1 MAKEFNIKKWKE
13 NIKLLNEQCAPVI
26 KHYDGPEGE
35 GIMARSNA
43 IEASND
49 ASDVANMIGPDT
61 NLPEWLEA
69 KITLAAEYLNKAKD
83 YLSNYDAS
91 RMNVNLNE
99 QDNFDSRFK
108 DAMSGAGFSDE
119 EQDDIMSR
127 DVGSPFPGTNNVSP
141 FTAKAKDYT
150 EKFKQEYREMS
161 DDGIDEFNKEIIEYL
176 LNAFPSAQ
184 ATAKVFF
191 AKKGI

>member
-1 MAKEFNIKKWKE
+1 MTKKQFNIHDWQAEQRLTEHTVNFSKDDMATLHNDGELVKADDDGKDHTYTF
-13 NIKLLNEQCAPVI
+13 KGDLNEQ
-26 KHYDGPEGE
+26 G
-35 GIMARSNA
+35 
-43 IEASND
+43 
-49 ASDVANMIGPDT
+49 
-61 NLPEWLEA
+61 
-69 KITLAAEYLNKAKD
+69 
-83 YLSNYDAS
+83 
-91 RMNVNLNE
+91 
-99 QDNFDSRFK
+99 FDDRFK
-108 DAMSGAGFSDE
+108 DAMGGAGFSDE

-127 DVGSPFPGTNNVSP
+127 DIGDGGSPFPGTDNVSP

-191 AKKGI
+191 SKKGL

>member
-1 MAKEFNIKKWKE
+1 MKKQFNIHDWKAKQAIKRLTEQPDLGDELGSAMAK
-13 NIKLLNEQCAPVI
+13 
-26 KHYDGPEGE
+26 G
-35 GIMARSNA
+35 
-43 IEASND
+43 
-49 ASDVANMIGPDT
+49 
-61 NLPEWLEA
+61 
-69 KITLAAEYLNKAKD
+69 
-83 YLSNYDAS
+83 
-91 RMNVNLNE
+91 
-99 QDNFDSRFK
+99 FDDR
-108 DAMSGAGFSDE
+108 
-119 EQDDIMSR
+119 
-127 DVGSPFPGTNNVSP
+127 FPGEDEAGMAPRYSP